1 MRALIL
7 AAGDGGRL
15 GDLTIDRPKPLV
27 PLRGRPLIAYT
38 LDSLAECGV
47 IDVAVVVG
55 YRARQVRAEVPELV
69 RPGVR
74 LSFIENTRF
83 EEPAS
88 LSLAAAQS
96 AFGDEPFLLVM
107 ADHMVSARLLRRLLA
122 AAASH
127 PGTCFVAADSSP
139 HAQDYIDEATKLVI
153 SSNGQAQRDAAPVT
167 AIGKGLGRWSAL
179 DTGAFV
185 LSSDVW
191 EAIEAAP
198 AACELSAVFGR
209 LAVQGKLLAADVSG
223 AFWYDIDTVAD
234 FAEAERLLS
243 RAADAD
249 VAAAGGCGGL

>member
-15 GDLTIDRPKPLV
+15 GDLTMDRPKPLV
-27 PLRGRPLIAYT
+27 RLRGRPIIAYT

-55 YRARQVRAEVPELV
+55 YRAGQVRAEVPELV
-69 RPGVR
+69 RPGIG
-74 LSFIENTRF
+74 LSFIENMRF

-96 AFGDEPFLLVM
+96 TFGNETFLLVM
-107 ADHMVSARLLRRLLA
+107 ADHMVSAGLLRRLLA

-127 PGTCFVAADSSP
+127 PGICLVAADASP

-153 SSNGQAQRDAAPVT
+153 AGNGRAQSGPARVT
-167 AIGKGLGRWSAL
+167 AIGKGLAGWSAL

-185 LSSDVW
+185 LSPDVW
-191 EAIEAAP
+191 AAIDAAP
-198 AACELSAVFGR
+198 AACELSVAFGR
-209 LAVQGKLLAADVSG
+209 LAAEGRLLVADVSG
-223 AFWYDIDTVAD
+223 AFWYDIDTLAD

-243 RAADAD
+243 GATDAE
-249 VAAAGGCGGL
+249 VAAAGGCGGI

>member
-15 GDLTIDRPKPLV
+15 GDLTMDRPKPLV
-27 PLRGRPLIAYT
+27 RLRGRPIIAYT

-47 IDVAVVVG
+47 MDVAVVVG
-55 YRARQVRAEVPELV
+55 YRAGQVRAEVPDLV

-96 AFGDEPFLLVM
+96 AFGDETFLLVM

-127 PGTCFVAADSSP
+127 PGSCLVAADASP
-139 HAQDYIDEATKLVI
+139 HPQDYIDEATKLVI
-153 SSNGQAQRDAAPVT
+153 SGNGRARSDPAQVT
-167 AIGKGLGRWSAL
+167 AIGKGLAGWSAL
-179 DTGAFV
+179 DAGAFV
-185 LSSDVW
+185 LSPDVW
-191 EAIEAAP
+191 MAMDAAP
-198 AACELSAVFGR
+198 TACELSVVFER
-209 LAVQGKLLAADVSG
+209 LAAEGRLLAADVSG
-223 AFWYDIDTVAD
+223 AFWYDIDTLAD

-243 RAADAD
+243 GAAVAD
-249 VAAAGGCGGL
+249 IAAAGGCGGV